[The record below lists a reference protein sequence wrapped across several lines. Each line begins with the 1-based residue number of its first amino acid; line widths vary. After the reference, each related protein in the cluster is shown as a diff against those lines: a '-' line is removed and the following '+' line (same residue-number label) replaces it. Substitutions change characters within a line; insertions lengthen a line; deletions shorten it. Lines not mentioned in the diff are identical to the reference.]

1 LPDFWYSHLKFF
13 RQRALWIFKA
23 ADCGGFFRSREL
35 LRPSYWRYSGQPKLN
50 LKHLAAPLPFRE
62 LTRSLNLGP
71 EQCQI
76 ARGLPPEHQQRMDEL
91 RLGLA
96 QKRQELFEIIQA
108 GEPSWSA
115 LQDKIREISDLQG
128 KVEVET
134 VQFFLKFRNCLN
146 PEQKIAFMKFMEH
159 HLLPGQG
166 GKGQAHGP
174 GGPRGRSRVGGI
186 D

>member
-1 LPDFWYSHLKFF
+1 MKRNWLVFILVCSL
-13 RQRALWIFKA
+13 LLNMWIIASFA
-23 ADCGGFFRSREL
+23 
-35 LRPSYWRYSGQPKLN
+35 YWRHGSQPELD
-50 LKHLAAPLPFRE
+50 LKHLASPLPFRE

-71 EQCQI
+71 EQRQI
-76 ARGLPPEHQQRMDEL
+76 IRGLLPEHRTRIAEL

-96 QKRQELFEIIQA
+96 QKRQELYEILQA

-115 LQDKIREISDLQG
+115 VHDKIREIRDLQG
-128 KVEVET
+128 KLEMEM
-134 VQFFLKFRNCLN
+134 VQFFLGFGNYLK
-146 PEQKIAFMKFMEH
+146 PEQRIAFMKFMEH

-166 GKGQAHGP
+166 GKGRGHGP